1 MTTIDA
7 RHTLKIEEL
16 KNNECIAIE
25 LKANIA
31 DLVLYKSSLS
41 CLKRSL
47 NMDSLIFKQEQKLK
61 DILDN
66 SLDKYMK
73 NVLPI
78 ITEYNK
84 CTKIEDSTNVF
95 SIMQNSGTLSGY
107 VEQRVNNNRGELYNR
122 YLNIVE
128 NKPLSIVKTET
139 EYICTECN
147 VAKILCSIESLLIC
161 PSCGDDQV
169 YFDTGVQGLT
179 YEQEVNTD
187 TNVHFAYK
195 RINHFRELLA
205 QLQAKESA
213 DIPDEV
219 IYNLRNEFKKE
230 RIINTI
236 DITQTKVK
244 AYLKKLKYNK
254 YYENANQITN
264 ILTGKPPPQI
274 NDVLHE
280 KLTLMFMEIQEPFE
294 RVCPKDRKNFLSYN
308 YVLYKLCEILNENDI
323 KNFFPLLKSRQKLF
337 AQDCIW
343 KNICEL
349 KKWKYLPSV

>member
-7 RHTLKIEEL
+7 LHTLKMEEL
-16 KNNECIAIE
+16 KNNDSIANE
-25 LKANIA
+25 LQANIA
-31 DLVLYKSSLS
+31 ELMFYKSTLS
-41 CLKRSL
+41 CLKKSL
-47 NMDSLIFKQEQKLK
+47 NVDSLIFKQERKLK
-61 DILDN
+61 NIQEN
-66 SLDKYMK
+66 SLSKYMSK
-73 NVLPI
+73 VLPI

-84 CTKIEDSTNVF
+84 CIEEDDSTNVF
-95 SIMQNSGTLSGY
+95 SIMKNSGTLSGY
-107 VEQRVNNNRGELYNR
+107 VEQRVNNNRGELYNK

-128 NKPLSIVKTET
+128 NKPLNIVKTET
-139 EYICTECN
+139 EYICKECN
-147 VAKILCSIESLLIC
+147 VAKIFCSIESLLIC
-161 PSCGDDQV
+161 PSCGEDQL
-169 YFDTGVQGLT
+169 YFDTGLQGLT

-213 DIPDEV
+213 DIPEEV
-219 IYNLRNEFKKE
+219 IYSLRNEFKKE
-230 RIINTI
+230 RITNTT
-236 DITQTKVK
+236 DITQQKVK

-254 YYENANQITN
+254 YYENAHQITN

-274 NDVLHE
+274 DDDLHE

-308 YVLYKLCEILNENDI
+308 YVLYKLCEILNENEI
-323 KNFFPLLKSRQKLF
+323 KNYFPLLKSRIKLF

-343 KNICEL
+343 KDICKI
-349 KKWKYLPSV
+349 KKWKYIPSV